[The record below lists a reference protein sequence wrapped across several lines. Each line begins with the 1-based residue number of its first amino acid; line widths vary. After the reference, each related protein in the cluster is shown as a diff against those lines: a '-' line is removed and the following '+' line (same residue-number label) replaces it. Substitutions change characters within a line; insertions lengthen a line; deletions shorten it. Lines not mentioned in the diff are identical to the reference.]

1 MRRPVCLFGLAF
13 AVIWSLL
20 LSVIPGQT
28 AAYEM
33 LDKQRITIAGV
44 VESKE
49 YKLQNQK
56 EILVVSVKQ
65 VCVLQPEEVSY
76 LQQILSKSDR
86 DSETIKIWK
95 QYVKQSRGGGLQEGN
110 VRKQNGKENLEEG
123 AWTQNGNDMLQEEV
137 SGSTGNDTAMNQER
151 DRALQAS
158 SITGVLCYMEKGQEP
173 AIGSLVI
180 ISGKFR
186 AFCHATNPGEF
197 DSADYYQIN
206 RIQGRLMQGAL
217 EYESPSDHALWEKLY
232 QCRIYLGLLLDAV
245 YPADK
250 ATIMRAMLLGE
261 KGVLDA
267 DVKALYQQNGIIHI
281 LAISGVK
288 TLKLDIPL
296 VPEIRINWAFVPLHI
311 AIIYILK
318 LCLDEEIIP
327 RCRFPCSRG
336 YFTKCINRQKKQ

>member
-13 AVIWSLL
+13 VVIWSIL
-20 LSVIPGQT
+20 LSVIPRQMVT
-28 AAYEM
+28 CEM
-33 LDKQRITIAGV
+33 LDKQRITVAGV

-49 YKLQNQK
+49 HKLQNQK

-76 LQQILSKSDR
+76 LQQVLSTSDN

-95 QYVKQSRGGGLQEGN
+95 QYVKQRSKDKLC
-110 VRKQNGKENLEEG
+110 EN
-123 AWTQNGNDMLQEEV
+123 D
-137 SGSTGNDTAMNQER
+137 
-151 DRALQAS
+151 
-158 SITGVLCYMEKGQEP
+158 ITGLLCYMEEGQEP
-173 AIGSLVI
+173 AIGSLVL

-186 AFCHATNPGEF
+186 TFPHATNPGEF
-197 DSADYYQIN
+197 DSANYYQIN
-206 RIQGRLMQGAL
+206 RIQGRLMQSTL
-217 EYESPSDHALWEKLY
+217 EYESPFHHVLQEKLY
-232 QCRIYLGLLLDAV
+232 QCRVYLGMLLDAA

-250 ATIMRAMLLGE
+250 AAIMRAMLLGE
-261 KGVLDA
+261 KGTLDA

-296 VPEIRINWAFVPLHI
+296 VPETRINWAFMPLHI
-311 AIIYILK
+311 VIIYILK

-336 YFTKCINRQKKQ
+336 YFKKCINWQKK